1 MQKTHFSK
9 AILCGPFVERKTKEA
24 FCFTKAWSQYNTGIS
39 TTASLAQVAKAL
51 NGLDS
56 RLFCPDA
63 GSIRGGGRSIFFF
76 HILFLYT
83 FQSPRYLFIF
93 VSL

>member
-9 AILCGPFVERKTKEA
+9 AILWGPFVERKTKEA
-24 FCFTKAWSQYNTGIS
+24 YCFAKAWSQYNTGIS

-56 RLFCPDA
+56 SLFCPDA
-63 GSIRGGGRSIFFF
+63 GSIRGGGRSNFFPV
-76 HILFLYT
+76 LFLYT
-83 FQSPRYLFIF
+83 FQNPRYLFIF